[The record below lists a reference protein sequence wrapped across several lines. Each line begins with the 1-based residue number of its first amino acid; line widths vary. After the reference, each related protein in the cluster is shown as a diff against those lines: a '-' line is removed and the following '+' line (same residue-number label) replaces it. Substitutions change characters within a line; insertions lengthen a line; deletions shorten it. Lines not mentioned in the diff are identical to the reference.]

1 MKFDQLRYFVVAAEE
16 ESLTRAAEILDV
28 TQPAIG
34 LQIKSLE
41 KRFGVN
47 LLDRHSRGVTLTP
60 EGEFFLDKAKEIL
73 LLADQVDREM
83 KNKGSRKQ
91 GIIRI
96 GVLPSL
102 TGTIVPNIL
111 ERFYDTHPEITLVFN
126 QGFASDLYEDWQRE
140 LLDFT
145 FISQKIEN
153 SKFESFPLYKE
164 EFKLIGNPKMFNG
177 LSNPIPVE
185 EMRNLPLVF
194 DGRDLE
200 LRTYFDNYLKEKHQE
215 LNDVIEISSITIRKE
230 FAKMQRRFCIA
241 PSTLFYDDI
250 QKGLCKAVPIKLK
263 TLERTVYLV
272 GPRKRLMTQVQLTIH
287 QYITEL
293 IEETLESG
301 KLDWERIN

>member
-1 MKFDQLRYFVVAAEE
+1 MKIDQLRYFVVAAEE
-16 ESLTRAAEILDV
+16 KSLTRAAEILDV

-47 LLDRHSRGVTLTP
+47 LLERHPRGVSLTP

-91 GIIRI
+91 GIVRI

-102 TGTIVPNIL
+102 TVTVVPKIL
-111 ERFYDTHPEITLVFN
+111 ERCYDTHPEVTLVFN
-126 QGFASDLYEDWQRE
+126 QGFASDLYEDWQKE

-145 FISQKIEN
+145 FISQKIET
-153 SKFESFPLYKE
+153 KKYESFPLYKE
-164 EFKLIGNPKMFNG
+164 EFKLIGHPKMLNG
-177 LSNPIPVE
+177 ISNPITVE

-200 LRTYFDNYLKEKHQE
+200 LRTKIGNHLKEKGQQ

-230 FAKMQRRFCIA
+230 FAKKQRRFCIA
-241 PSTLFYDDI
+241 PSTLFSSDI

-263 TLERTVYLV
+263 ALKRTVYLA
-272 GPRKRLMTQVQLTIH
+272 GPRRNLMTQVQKTIH

-293 IEETLESG
+293 IEENLESG
-301 KLDWERIN
+301 KLDWERM